1 MDKFKTYLTDQKIK
15 HHEFAELIGTTQA
28 TVTRYVNGDRRPSVS
43 TALKI
48 EKVTKGK
55 VKVSDWYRDIVSV
68 SSRRAERRAESA
80 A

>member
-1 MDKFKTYLTDQKIK
+1 MDKLEHYLKAREIK
-15 HHEFAELIGTTQA
+15 HHEFAALIGTTQA

-55 VKVSDWYRDIVSV
+55 VKVSDWYRDIVS
-68 SSRRAERRAESA
+68 RRGARAEESVA
-80 A
+80 